1 MSWIEENAE
10 RMYPDSD
17 ITYGVGAVREAYAY
31 GANEALKRLAQP
43 EVNSVEELDELPVES
58 VVMDKH
64 GYVYLLVDEDD
75 EFKWS
80 RNGLDAKFPSWGIVL
95 PARVLNRPEVKP

>member
-17 ITYGVGAVREAYAY
+17 ITYGAGAVREAYAY

-43 EVNSVEELDELPVES
+43 EVNRFDPRVLNRKGWTCGCEPGNYDSCDECQSACNELAD
-58 VVMDKH
+58 
-64 GYVYLLVDEDD
+64 
-75 EFKWS
+75 F
-80 RNGLDAKFPSWGIVL
+80 
-95 PARVLNRPEVKP
+95 LNRPEVNDGR